1 MIDSNFLNWPAG
13 GPPASATLKRR
24 AGGTGRPQ
32 KEIPL
37 RKEQETCQNG
47 TLLPQ
52 GKYPD
57 GKAQNNPISKFCECF
72 PPFFLRGLPPPFGRF
87 SPLSPLPFDKTGHFP
102 TSSPIPCLGGLSG
115 IGDVSVFGERGW
127 ESGEGGYFRG
137 MRECGLPHLKE
148 FLEHLSLE
156 RGLSR
161 LTLLSYRSDLCHFWE
176 YLSSCGFPRLPEI
189 TRNHLRGFLE
199 WEEDRGKS
207 PRSRS
212 RELVSL
218 RSYFQYL
225 YLMGALAEDVTEL
238 MHSPRLPQTVPQTL
252 SEEEMGR
259 LLSAFDA
266 PPEERLRARYLRNR
280 AILAILYATGLR
292 ATELCTLKISG
303 IHFDEG
309 VVRVLGKGGKER
321 VVPFD
326 ARAAQAI
333 RDYLENGRKELDR
346 TGRVPYLLLNLKGGA
361 MDKRRVWDVVSEAAH
376 LAGLGKHAHPHLLRH
391 SFATH
396 LLANGA
402 DIRVIQELL
411 GHSSISTTQVY
422 LAADRSRLQEAFRR
436 FHPRA

>member
-1 MIDSNFLNWPAG
+1 MIDSNFLNWPTG
-13 GPPASATLKRR
+13 GPPASATLKGR

-72 PPFFLRGLPPPFGRF
+72 PPFFLRGLPSPLWAA

-199 WEEDRGKS
+199 WEEGRGKS

>member
-1 MIDSNFLNWPAG
+1 MVRHKIILFLNFANV
-13 GPPASATLKRR
+13 S
-24 AGGTGRPQ
+24 
-32 KEIPL
+32 
-37 RKEQETCQNG
+37 
-47 TLLPQ
+47 
-52 GKYPD
+52 
-57 GKAQNNPISKFCECF
+57 
-72 PPFFLRGLPPPFGRF
+72 PPFFLRGLPPPFGRL

-102 TSSPIPCLGGLSG
+102 TSSPIPCLEGLSG

-199 WEEDRGKS
+199 WEEGRGKS